1 MRSLPSS
8 LAVVFLIRVMIY
20 PLSPLGV
27 DSRCLGA
34 PLPASRDADPV
45 APAQVLSIA
54 RSLGSITRLGGLAP
68 STSVQE
74 AERAQQFLRFAA
86 PRTATAVLLSLPL
99 GVRAAIVL
107 FLARLGVHF
116 L

>member
-45 APAQVLSIA
+45 APAQVLLIA

-74 AERAQQFLRFAA
+74 AERAQQFLRFAE